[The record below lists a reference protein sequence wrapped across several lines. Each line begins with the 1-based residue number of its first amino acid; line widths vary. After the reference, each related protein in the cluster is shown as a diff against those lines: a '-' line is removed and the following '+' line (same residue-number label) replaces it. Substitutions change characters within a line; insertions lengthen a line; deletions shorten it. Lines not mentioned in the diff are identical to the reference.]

1 MAKYYGLIAGLPE
14 LSLEVAKPPISSAEL
29 REEMLTQ
36 LSSADRA
43 LLELVDLEHIHQSVL
58 SLGAEDSTESPEEAS
73 EQLEQE
79 PTEVDP
85 VLGTHLGS
93 LPRVYQAI
101 ASAERLPKHQLP
113 TYILQYLQERF
124 APKAE
129 ESEDQEQAPAHQLGA
144 EDRLAQ
150 LYYAYVRGKG
160 KGFLSRWFALNQTL
174 RNVMVVHT
182 CKALGWD
189 ATAYVVGQTHVEQ
202 QLLTSKAPDYDL
214 SDDVP
219 EIGRMVQIAEEA
231 DITKRERMIDAL
243 KWEWLEEECFGKV
256 FDIDSLLAYYLRLQI
271 LERWTRLNAEAGE
284 ATFRQIVHGLKA
296 ESNRS
301 LQAFKQSTERK

>member
-14 LSLEVAKPPISSAEL
+14 LSLETAKPPLSSAEL
-29 REEMLTQ
+29 REAMLEQ
-36 LSSADRA
+36 LSSRDRR
-43 LLELVDLEHIHQSVL
+43 LLELVEL
-58 SLGAEDSTESPEEAS
+58 
-73 EQLEQE
+73 EQLSASILALGTEVAEEPSEVDTEADPILGRYLSDLHRVHQALSTGEALPRHQLPAYILEYLQEYLTPEQE
-79 PTEVDP
+79 PAEQGDR
-85 VLGTHLGS
+85 LHL
-93 LPRVYQAI
+93 
-101 ASAERLPKHQLP
+101 
-113 TYILQYLQERF
+113 
-124 APKAE
+124 
-129 ESEDQEQAPAHQLGA
+129 LGA

-150 LYYAYVRGKG
+150 LYYAYVRGKD

-174 RNVMVVHT
+174 RNVMVIHT

-189 ATAYVVGQTHVEQ
+189 ASTYVVGQTHIEQ
-202 QLLTSKAPDYDL
+202 QLLSSKARDYDL

-301 LQAFKQSTERK
+301 LQAFKQSTQRR